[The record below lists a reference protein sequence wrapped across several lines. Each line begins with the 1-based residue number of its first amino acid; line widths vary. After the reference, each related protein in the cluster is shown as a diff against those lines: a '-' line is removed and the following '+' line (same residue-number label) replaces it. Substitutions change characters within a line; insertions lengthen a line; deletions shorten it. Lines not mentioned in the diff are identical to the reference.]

1 MLRPG
6 DEKMIG
12 IWRGPRW
19 GHRFLLVVAA
29 WAITAVL
36 GLVIAGKVTG
46 SGGPASTGSARHTSG
61 LPGLGWNG
69 NLYPL
74 GPPGLAEKTTVA
86 GARAAAGFPVLV
98 PGDPAASRANLTQA
112 WVSTNN
118 GEVALVFD
126 RGKVDIT
133 MARVTYQRDLRYFHA
148 FVAQKNKNRV
158 TDAIGQVNGRPALV
172 ITPDTSADCHCNPA
186 VVDFN
191 RNGIDVSIYSNTYG
205 TGTLLAIANS
215 MQ

>member
-1 MLRPG
+1 M
-6 DEKMIG
+6 
-12 IWRGPRW
+12 
-19 GHRFLLVVAA
+19 LVVAA

-46 SGGPASTGSARHTSG
+46 SAPASTSSARHSG
-61 LPGLGWNG
+61 SLPGLGWNG

-74 GPPGLAEKTTVA
+74 GPPPLAEKMTVA
-86 GARAAAGFPVLV
+86 GARAATGFPAPV
-98 PGDPAASRANLTQA
+98 PSDPAASRANLTQA
-112 WVSTNN
+112 WVSTYS

-133 MARVTYQRDLRYFHA
+133 MARATYQSALRYFHA

-172 ITPDTSADCHCNPA
+172 ITPDTSAFCHCNPA
-186 VVDFN
+186 VVEFD
-191 RNGIDVSIYSNTYG
+191 RNGVRVSIYSDTYG
-205 TGTLLAIANS
+205 TGTLLAIADS
-215 MQ
+215 MR